1 MSTFRQVLM
10 FPLFALLL
18 LAPQALRAEE
28 AVIKFA
34 TLAPEGSAWMK
45 VMQEWNKTVMERTQ
59 NQVKFRM
66 YAGGVS
72 GDEKD
77 VVRKIRLGQLHSGGF
92 TGVGLGEIAPEVRI
106 LDTPLLFRDS
116 DEVDHVLK
124 TFDADFNAAFQKSG
138 YILLG
143 WAEVG
148 FVYFF
153 TDKPVQNLGELK
165 SAKMWMWEGDPIA
178 EAAFKS
184 LNISPIPLSIAD
196 VMTSLQT
203 GLINGVYSS
212 PLAAI
217 ALQWF
222 TKTRHMYN
230 YSFANA
236 MGAVLVSKKAF
247 DKLPKEHQDVLLAT
261 GREYMGR
268 LTADSR
274 KENRASIEA
283 LKKNGVTLSAP
294 PSKQQADEY
303 MAVGERARKML
314 IGKLYS
320 QDLLDRVEKS
330 LQEYRSRKPAKK

>member
-1 MSTFRQVLM
+1 MSIFRYLLVALVLIPQM
-10 FPLFALLL
+10 LFAD
-18 LAPQALRAEE
+18 ETI
-28 AVIKFA
+28 IKFA

-45 VMQEWNKTVMERTQ
+45 VMQEWNKKLMEKTQ
-59 NQVKFRM
+59 NQVKFKI
-66 YAGGVS
+66 YSGGVS

-106 LDTPLLFRDS
+106 LDAPLLFHS
-116 DEVDHVLK
+116 ANEVDHVLK
-124 TFDADFNAAFQKSG
+124 SFEPDFEAAFQKNG
-138 YILLG
+138 YVLLG

-153 TDKPVQNLGELK
+153 TNKPIQNLTELK
-165 SAKMWMWEGDPIA
+165 SIKMWMWEGDPIA

-203 GLINGVYSS
+203 GLVDGVYSS

-222 TKTRHMYN
+222 TRTRHMYN

-236 MGAVLVSKKAF
+236 MGAVLVSKKTF
-247 DKLPKEHQDVLLAT
+247 DKIPKEQRDILLST
-261 GREYMGR
+261 GREYLGK
-268 LTADSR
+268 LTAESR
-274 KENRASIEA
+274 RENQTSIDA
-283 LKKNGVTLSAP
+283 LKKNGVMISAV
-294 PSKQQADEY
+294 PSKQQIAEY
-303 MAVGERARKML
+303 ESVGDRARKAL
-314 IGKLYS
+314 VGKLFS
-320 QDLLDRVEKS
+320 QDFLDRVEKS
-330 LQEYRSRKPAKK
+330 LQDYRTASKPAKK